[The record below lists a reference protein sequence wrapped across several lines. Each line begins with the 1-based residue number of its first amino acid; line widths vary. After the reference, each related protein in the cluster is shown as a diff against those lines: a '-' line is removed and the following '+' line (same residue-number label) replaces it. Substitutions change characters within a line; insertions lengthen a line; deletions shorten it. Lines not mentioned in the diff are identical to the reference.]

1 MKKGSKLISILLILV
16 LTIISLVFYSP
27 GGVYAAEKSVVS
39 SYVAKVG
46 TVEISKEEYGFLLID
61 IAKRLQIDLRNIM
74 SDLSTI
80 NKMTP
85 VEYVKQVAL
94 NSAVELKI
102 QLIKA
107 KSAKISLTKKE
118 LDDLNKNIDI
128 AVQNFA
134 ATAEE
139 QEKALIIETGLNIVQ
154 LKSVYKDIFLVQKFA
169 TFTQNSYK
177 DTDTDLK
184 KYYNANKD
192 ELNKVTVGQ
201 ILFRTAGPYSQP
213 LAQDKQDLAKKK
225 AYDIL
230 LKVKSKGNFAALA
243 KQYSEDTDTKNSG
256 GTITLSKN
264 GLYAAEFENWAFD
277 PTRKVGNIGIIK
289 TSYGYHVM
297 KLYKIFSYDEIKND
311 IKSSYTSNKYKNELE
326 VWKKDKKFV
335 VVKNKIVYDAI
346 NLQSLNTQPESSQDP
361 ELERIR
367 SFSQTNIEVVS
378 FLGKWIDINSPEHFI
393 SITKSDKEYQFEDND
408 GKYPAIFKD
417 GRLIIQ
423 ISNDDTAEVYYDSA
437 SIHIFTVYQEGITEY
452 KKADNSASINKSDH
466 PSVEILMTDGEKM
479 VFTLYP
485 EFAPE
490 TVTNFLKLAK
500 AGFYNGLTF
509 HRIIAGFMI
518 QGGDPTG
525 DGTGGSKD
533 TIKGE
538 FSSNGFTQN
547 TLSHKRGVISMAR
560 SQDMN
565 SASSQFFIMDA
576 DYTQLDG
583 QYAAFGMITEGEK
596 TLTAIANTPVDVN
609 PITGESSTPK
619 KDVVIKTIT
628 VLNE

>member
-177 DTDTDLK
+177 YTDTDLK